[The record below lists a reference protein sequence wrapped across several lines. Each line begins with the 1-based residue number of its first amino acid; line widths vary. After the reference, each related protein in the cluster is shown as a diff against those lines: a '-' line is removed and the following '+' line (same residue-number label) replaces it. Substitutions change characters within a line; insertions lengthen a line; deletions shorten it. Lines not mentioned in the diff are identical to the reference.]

1 MKNESSRLIARAGP
15 LALAVLT
22 INVLLALPA
31 DAETQVA
38 RYSVADQEV
47 RAVESQLSLALS
59 SVDVDQL
66 SRLWADDFAST
77 MDDGHIV
84 GLHTRGLLVIVGA
97 EAIFLHG
104 NHGVLLSSSL
114 DR

>member
-1 MKNESSRLIARAGP
+1 MWRYDGHVPSHRALWLLRREHPCWRNVKVRTNKYLNNLNSTTEGLNMKNESSRLIARAGP

-59 SVDVDQL
+59 SVDVDQPP
-66 SRLWADDFAST
+66 
-77 MDDGHIV
+77 G
-84 GLHTRGLLVIVGA
+84 
-97 EAIFLHG
+97 
-104 NHGVLLSSSL
+104 
-114 DR
+114 

>member
-38 RYSVADQEV
+38 RYSMADQEV

-59 SVDVDQL
+59 SVDVDQ
-66 SRLWADDFAST
+66 
-77 MDDGHIV
+77 II
-84 GLHTRGLLVIVGA
+84 LLLITTF
-97 EAIFLHG
+97 FL
-104 NHGVLLSSSL
+104 
-114 DR
+114 RIQCW